1 VEYGRTSTLFKG
13 VPRENAEETYPF
25 MIGSAVLTVSSNRV
39 SAAAECMGL
48 TARVRMVETQKR
60 GSAVQ
65 LHAK

>member
-1 VEYGRTSTLFKG
+1 MRMLKR
-13 VPRENAEETYPF
+13 PYPF
-25 MIGSAVLTVSSNRV
+25 MIGSAVSTVSSNRV

-48 TARVRMVETQKR
+48 PARVRMVETQKR